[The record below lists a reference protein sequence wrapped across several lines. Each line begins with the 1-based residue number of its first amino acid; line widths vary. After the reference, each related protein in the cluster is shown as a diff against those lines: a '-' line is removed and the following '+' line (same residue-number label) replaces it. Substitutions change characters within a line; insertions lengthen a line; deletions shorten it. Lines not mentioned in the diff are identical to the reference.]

1 MEKAGSLVGINSIRY
16 YLVESRR
23 RKLDCSNLAFLC
35 FVLWLLSQI
44 DNARLQVVDLI
55 GTTLRLS
62 SLDLAISYV
71 FKGEKSAS
79 VAATSKVQG
88 EILAPALTNAKVSV
102 MLYSLSIGLTGDM
115 LVIYMR
121 SEI

>member
-1 MEKAGSLVGINSIRY
+1 M
-16 YLVESRR
+16 
-23 RKLDCSNLAFLC
+23 
-35 FVLWLLSQI
+35 QI

-88 EILAPALTNAKVSV
+88 EILAPAISNAQVSL
-102 MLYSLSIGLTGDM
+102 MLYSFEHCPEHIDHLFE
-115 LVIYMR
+115 V
-121 SEI
+121 

>member
-1 MEKAGSLVGINSIRY
+1 M
-16 YLVESRR
+16 
-23 RKLDCSNLAFLC
+23 DCSNLAFLC
-35 FVLWLLSQI
+35 FVLWLLLQI

-62 SLDLAISYV
+62 SLDLAVSYL
-71 FKGEKSAS
+71 FKGENSAS
-79 VAATSKVQG
+79 IAATSKVQG

-102 MLYSLSIGLTGDM
+102 IVLTVDM
-115 LVIYMR
+115 LVIYLR

>member
-1 MEKAGSLVGINSIRY
+1 
-16 YLVESRR
+16 
-23 RKLDCSNLAFLC
+23 LDCSNLAFLC